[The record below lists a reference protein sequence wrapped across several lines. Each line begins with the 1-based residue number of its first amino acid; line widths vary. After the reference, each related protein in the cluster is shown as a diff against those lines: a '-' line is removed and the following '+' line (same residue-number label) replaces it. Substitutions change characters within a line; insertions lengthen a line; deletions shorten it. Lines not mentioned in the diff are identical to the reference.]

1 MKVAL
6 GIEQAGRT
14 GLSEAAANVA
24 RQLRRPTLAPV
35 VIACVASGI
44 DVFMLSL
51 GFWFAQYAALEHF
64 AAFPATLRAV
74 PAAGLTVLLLA
85 MLGGYGTATLGR
97 PARGAAL
104 ALFAALAPALAAF
117 ASGERELAAAV
128 LIATALL
135 TLPLRTLAAAA
146 LRWAFD
152 AGLTGRRAVVAGGG
166 ENAALLIRGLAAR
179 PENNIR
185 IHGLFDDRDD
195 ARSPEQILGVP
206 KLGTFKEVVDFARV
220 AEIDLV
226 IVTLPLDAE
235 DRINW
240 LLRQF
245 RVLPVE
251 VRLSAFSRDFAFADG
266 PRDDLIS
273 LVSRSFS
280 PERRLAKRSFDL
292 VLAAL
297 ALIVLSPVMLLAAL
311 AVKLDSPG
319 PVFFRQ
325 RRHGFNDRVV
335 DVLKF
340 RSMYADAADPAACR
354 VVTRDDPRVTRVGR
368 ILRKTSIDEL
378 PQLFNVLGGQL
389 SLVGPR
395 PHAVEALSSTQMRFS
410 QMVEGYSA
418 RHRLPP
424 GITGWA
430 QINGWRG
437 EVDDPEKLRARFAH
451 DLWYIENWS
460 LWLDLM
466 ILLRTP
472 LSLFDTRSAY

>member
-1 MKVAL
+1 MGLPL
-6 GIEQAGRT
+6 GFEQVDRA

-24 RQLRRPTLAPV
+24 RQLRRPALSPV
-35 VIACVASGI
+35 AIACVAGGV
-44 DVFMLSL
+44 DLVMLSIA
-51 GFWFAQYAALEHF
+51 FWFAQYGALEPF
-64 AAFPATLRAV
+64 SALAATLRAI
-74 PAAGLTVLLLA
+74 PAAAIAVLVLA
-85 MLGGYGTATLGR
+85 IFGGYGTAALAR
-97 PARGAAL
+97 PAHGLVVSLLAALVPASAAVAVEEPAL
-104 ALFAALAPALAAF
+104 ALAMLVAAGL
-117 ASGERELAAAV
+117 V
-128 LIATALL
+128 
-135 TLPLRTLAAAA
+135 TLPLRLLGAAA
-146 LRWAFD
+146 LRWAFE
-152 AGLTGRRAVVAGGG
+152 AGLTGRRAVLAGGG
-166 ENAALLIRGLAAR
+166 ENAATLIRSLAAR

-195 ARSPEQILGVP
+195 ARSPEQVLGVP

-235 DRINW
+235 ERINW

-251 VRLSAFSRDFAFADG
+251 VRLSAFSRDYAFADG
-266 PRDDLIS
+266 PRDGLIS
-273 LVSRSFS
+273 VVSRSFS

-292 VLAAL
+292 VFATL
-297 ALIVLSPVMLLAAL
+297 ALVVLSPVMLLAAV

-319 PVFFRQ
+319 PVLFRQ

-340 RSMYADAADPAACR
+340 RSMYSDASDPSAR
-354 VVTRDDPRVTRVGR
+354 RIVTRDDPRVTRVGR

-378 PQLFNVLGGQL
+378 PQLVNVLRGDL

-410 QMVEGYSA
+410 QMVDGYSA

-437 EVDDPEKLRARFAH
+437 EVDDPEKLHARFEH

-472 LSLFDTRSAY
+472 LSLLDTRSAY

>member
-1 MKVAL
+1 M
-6 GIEQAGRT
+6 
-14 GLSEAAANVA
+14 
-24 RQLRRPTLAPV
+24 
-35 VIACVASGI
+35 
-44 DVFMLSL
+44 
-51 GFWFAQYAALEHF
+51 
-64 AAFPATLRAV
+64 
-74 PAAGLTVLLLA
+74 LLA
-85 MLGGYGTATLGR
+85 TALVT
-97 PARGAAL
+97 
-104 ALFAALAPALAAF
+104 APL
-117 ASGERELAAAV
+117 RILAAAG
-128 LIATALL
+128 
-135 TLPLRTLAAAA
+135 

-152 AGLTGRRAVVAGGG
+152 AGLTGRRAVIAGGG

-179 PENNIR
+179 PDNHIR
-185 IHGLFDDRDD
+185 VCGLFDDRVDT
-195 ARSPEQILGVP
+195 RSPEQVLGVP
-206 KLGTFKEVVDFARV
+206 KLGSFRQVVDFARV

-235 DRINW
+235 ARINW

-251 VRLSAFSRDFAFADG
+251 VRLSAFSRDYAFADG
-266 PRDDLIS
+266 ARDGLIS
-273 LVSRSFS
+273 VVSRSFS

-292 VLAAL
+292 AFATL
-297 ALIVLSPVMLLAAL
+297 ALVVLSPVMLLAAV

-340 RSMYADAADPAACR
+340 RSMYAENADPEAR
-354 VVTRDDPRVTRVGR
+354 RIVTRGDPRVTRVGR

-378 PQLFNVLGGQL
+378 PQLFNVLKGDL

-410 QMVEGYSA
+410 QMVDGYSA

-437 EVDDPEKLRARFAH
+437 EIDDPEKLRARFAH

-460 LWLDLM
+460 LWLDLV
-466 ILLRTP
+466 IILRTP
-472 LSLFDTRSAY
+472 LSLLDTRSAY